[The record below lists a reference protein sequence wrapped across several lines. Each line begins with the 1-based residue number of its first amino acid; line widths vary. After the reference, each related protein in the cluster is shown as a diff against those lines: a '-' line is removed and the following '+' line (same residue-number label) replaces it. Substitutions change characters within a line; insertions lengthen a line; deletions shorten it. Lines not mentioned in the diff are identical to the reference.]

1 MEQIQETD
9 EVESVTNYN
18 EMIDSFNE
26 LYAHIKV
33 IHVEKLT
40 PSQLVV
46 IMSELIQF
54 VEKYKS
60 LTGQQKKSMVINVIK
75 KMINEQADKYT
86 QEEQTTL
93 MLVVNTTLPTMID
106 TTIDAINGLLKFTKD
121 KTKNTCLS
129 KFLCC

>member
-1 MEQIQETD
+1 MEQLQETD
-9 EVESVTNYN
+9 KMVITNYN

-33 IHVEKLT
+33 IYVEKLT
-40 PSQLVV
+40 PSQLILV
-46 IMSELIQF
+46 MSELIQF
-54 VEKYKS
+54 VEKYKTF
-60 LTGQQKKSMVINVIK
+60 TGQQKKSMVINVIK
-75 KMINEQADKYT
+75 KMINEQTEKYT
-86 QEEQTTL
+86 EEERVAL

-121 KTKNTCLS
+121 KTKNTCFS

>member
-9 EVESVTNYN
+9 KVTVTNYN

-33 IHVEKLT
+33 IYVEKLT
-40 PSQLVV
+40 PSHIVV
-46 IMSELIQF
+46 VMSELIQF
-54 VEKYKS
+54 VEKYKTF
-60 LTGQQKKSMVINVIK
+60 TGQQKKSMVINVIK
-75 KMINEQADKYT
+75 KMINEQTDKYT
-86 QEEQTTL
+86 EQERVAL

-121 KTKNTCLS
+121 KTKNTCLR
-129 KFLCC
+129 KFMCC